1 MAQGAQRPSG
11 ARRTSARSRA
21 QGNSRG
27 RSKHRDNTGIIPVLA
42 KAVREVEAAVKRGR
56 AKPSVRTRFQAI
68 ALLVREVRAQV
79 KEDPE
84 LSETRRAEELKRL
97 EGIATILAVT
107 AARDATLL
115 ALLADDAV
123 ATPEAREMRREMLE
137 DAGYEVE
144 PEPEPQEPQE
154 PTEAEQR
161 QVVPQ
166 SVISRQLANPFLE
179 PDYSAARKAEAK
191 PRRLVNWELID
202 PLLRAFEQGGEAA
215 SMSMPEN
222 GAAWTP
228 EGLEPMPHQSEVVA
242 AAANGHRTFLLAD
255 EPGLG
260 KTAQALL
267 AAQAAN
273 AYPLLVVVPNVVK
286 MNWAREAERWTPSH
300 PVTVVHGDGDTVD
313 AFADIIVVNYEILDR
328 HVGWLGSL
336 GLGLRG
342 MVVDEAHFIKN

>member
-1 MAQGAQRPSG
+1 MLG
-11 ARRTSARSRA
+11 
-21 QGNSRG
+21 
-27 RSKHRDNTGIIPVLA
+27 
-42 KAVREVEAAVKRGR
+42 KAEREAEAAVKHGR

-166 SVISRQLANPFLE
+166 SVISRQLE
-179 PDYSAARKAEAK
+179 
-191 PRRLVNWELID
+191 IG
-202 PLLRAFEQGGEAA
+202 RA
-215 SMSMPEN
+215 
-222 GAAWTP
+222 
-228 EGLEPMPHQSEVVA
+228 
-242 AAANGHRTFLLAD
+242 
-255 EPGLG
+255 
-260 KTAQALL
+260 
-267 AAQAAN
+267 
-273 AYPLLVVVPNVVK
+273 
-286 MNWAREAERWTPSH
+286 
-300 PVTVVHGDGDTVD
+300 
-313 AFADIIVVNYEILDR
+313 
-328 HVGWLGSL
+328 HV
-336 GLGLRG
+336 
-342 MVVDEAHFIKN
+342 